1 MLTKF
6 KLKRKSKYKNKATQC
21 DGFTFD
27 SIVERDYY
35 VHLKAQ
41 QKNNSVAM
49 FLRQVP
55 FHIVCNDESVCKY
68 VCDFQVF
75 YTDGLVEFV
84 DVKGVETD
92 IFKIKKKLVEA
103 QYPLEIKLVKRGEF

>member
-6 KLKRKSKYKNKATQC
+6 KLKRKSKYKNRATQC

-35 VHLKAQ
+35 VHLKANQ
-41 QKNNSVAM
+41 NAGSVKM

-55 FHIVCNDESVCKY
+55 LHIVCNDESVCKY

-75 YTDGLVEFV
+75 YSDGLVEFV
-84 DVKGVETD
+84 DVKGIQTD

-103 QYPLEIKLVKRGEF
+103 QYPIEIKLVRRGEF